1 MVTDCWLFCIFS
13 GSWISIMFLI
23 HWSGAPTTVGSLL
36 VVCADIWLL
45 SRNSWLP
52 SNWMIFFT
60 LCWDVRGS
68 KWSGRSDTSIEF
80 LTLLLQLN
88 WSGHASSFNY
98 DTLKSAYRS
107 CWFVLRSKPLPLAMA
122 CGTECI
128 LGSTVSDFNCISKL
142 DFCATFLGY
151 MGRFGV
157 DVKVDLVQTLI
168 LTQSDSSL
176 ELFASLGSSAI
187 I

>member
-1 MVTDCWLFCIFS
+1 
-13 GSWISIMFLI
+13 MFLI

-36 VVCADIWLL
+36 VVCAGIWSL
-45 SRNSWLP
+45 SRNSSLP

-68 KWSGRSDTSIEF
+68 EWSGRSDTSIKF

-88 WSGHASSFNY
+88 WSGLASSFNY
-98 DTLKSAYRS
+98 DTLKSAFRS
-107 CWFVLRSKPLPLAMA
+107 CWFVLRSKPLPFAMA